1 MIIEKEALQKT
12 KINSKLV
19 NLKDVYSKIW
29 DKTDIHVG
37 IYDKPNT
44 MVKKATENTVLRML
58 RILPGIK
65 KNTKILNLGSGYG
78 DTARFLAEKYGCQ
91 VDCFNSSEEENQHNL
106 EQIEAAGLEK
116 KVNVFKG
123 NYKKLPFARE
133 SYDIVWSQD
142 LSMHSHIKEGLF
154 REVAAVLKPE
164 GRFVFTAHLQND
176 DCPPNLASEIQHF
189 DYLGTPNKYKQ
200 LARKA
205 DLEQVLVKQMSDQFI
220 KHYEAILG
228 ILEKKENTLQKKVG
242 KPSFNRIQ
250 NSLQDLIDSGKNGY
264 YKWGI
269 LQFQKRN
276 I

>member
-1 MIIEKEALQKT
+1 MVIEKEVLQET
-12 KINSKLV
+12 KINSKLIS
-19 NLKDVYSKIW
+19 LKDIYSKIW

-44 MVKKATENTVLRML
+44 RVKKAAENTVLRML
-58 RILPGIK
+58 RMLPGIK

-91 VDCFNSSEEENQHNL
+91 VDCFNSSEVENQYNL
-106 EQIEAAGLEK
+106 EQIEEAGLEK

-133 SYDIVWSQD
+133 NYDIVWSQD

-154 REVAAVLKPE
+154 REVATVLKPE

-176 DCPPNLASEIQHF
+176 ECPPNLASEIQHF
-189 DYLGTPNKYKQ
+189 NYLGTPKRYKQ

-205 DLEQVLVKQMSDQFI
+205 DLEQVLVKQMSDHFI
-220 KHYEAILG
+220 KHYEV
-228 ILEKKENTLQKKVG
+228 ILEMLGKKENTLRKKVG
-242 KPSFNRIQ
+242 KLSFNRIQ
-250 NSLQDLIDSGKNGY
+250 DSLQDLIDSGKNGY